1 MEKREE
7 TSSAHKRSASL
18 SSPQNMGAKRKPEP
32 EDMTPGAQGK
42 KPKDKNQNGLP
53 LAQKLLQ
60 DFRINGEDAEED
72 VKVDVEQGRTS
83 LNKNPSRSWSFLA
96 PIILPELEL
105 ELWALNFFIELELEL
120 TSS

>member
-60 DFRINGEDAEED
+60 DFRIEQPKTEED
-72 VKVDVEQGRTS
+72 VKVDVEEGAKEDKNQNS
-83 LNKNPSRSWSFLA
+83 LPDREVGPSCSNGF
-96 PIILPELEL
+96 
-105 ELWALNFFIELELEL
+105 
-120 TSS
+120 

>member
-60 DFRINGEDAEED
+60 DFRIDGEDAEED
-72 VKVDVEQGRTS
+72 VKVDVEEGAKLDKNQNSLPTGRS
-83 LNKNPSRSWSFLA
+83 GPAGPMASRA
-96 PIILPELEL
+96 IKIL
-105 ELWALNFFIELELEL
+105 
-120 TSS
+120 SDG